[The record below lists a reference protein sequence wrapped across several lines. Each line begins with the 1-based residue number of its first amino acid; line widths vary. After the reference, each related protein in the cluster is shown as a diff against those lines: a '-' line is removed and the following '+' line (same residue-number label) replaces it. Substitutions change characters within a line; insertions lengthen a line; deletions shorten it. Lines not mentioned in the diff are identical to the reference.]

1 MSPAQLSGVIEGRGR
16 RGQQHHQVSI
26 STIEHQFLPNRWFV
40 SYLPQSHLLS
50 FTFTVIVAPRLTE
63 AGEEPGGELI
73 RPCQELA
80 GGFQEELVDCHVEKT
95 CLETL

>member
-1 MSPAQLSGVIEGRGR
+1 MVTL
-16 RGQQHHQVSI
+16 
-26 STIEHQFLPNRWFV
+26 
-40 SYLPQSHLLS
+40 
-50 FTFTVIVAPRLTE
+50 RLTE

-80 GGFQEELVDCHVEKT
+80 GGFQEELGNGDYHVEKI